1 MKVMLLTAKW
11 CPFCPTAKK
20 IWEEVKKEAKFDYE
34 EIDIETPKG
43 RELIEKHTVMSVPTT
58 ILQDESGRQKV
69 AFVGVP
75 SKQKALEAVTKK

>member
-11 CPFCPTAKK
+11 CPYCPSAKK
-20 IWEEVKKEAKFDYE
+20 IWEEARKEAKFDYE

-43 RELIEKHTVMSVPTT
+43 KELVDKHSVMSIPTT
-58 ILQDESGRQKV
+58 ILQDESGTQKV

-75 SKQKALEAVTKK
+75 TKQKALDLVKK

>member
-1 MKVMLLTAKW
+1 MKIMLLTAKW
-11 CPFCPTAKK
+11 CPYCPSAKK

-43 RELIEKHTVMSVPTT
+43 KELVDKHSIMSVPTT
-58 ILQDESGRQKV
+58 ILQDESGTQKV

-75 SKQKALEAVTKK
+75 TKQKALDLVKK

>member
-11 CPFCPTAKK
+11 CPYCPSAKK
-20 IWEEVKKEAKFDYE
+20 IWEEVRKEAKFDYE

-43 RELIEKHTVMSVPTT
+43 KELVDKHSVMSVPTT
-58 ILQDESGRQKV
+58 ILQDESGTQKV

-75 SKQKALEAVTKK
+75 TKQKALDLVKK